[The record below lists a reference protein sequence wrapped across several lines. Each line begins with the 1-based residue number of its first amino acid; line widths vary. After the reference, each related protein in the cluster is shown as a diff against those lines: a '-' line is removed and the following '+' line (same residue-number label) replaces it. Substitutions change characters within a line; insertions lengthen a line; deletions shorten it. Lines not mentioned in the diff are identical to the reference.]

1 MKKLLA
7 VLALFVCL
15 LAFALPVSRAAE
27 ESEAAG
33 TGMSGTPQD
42 FSDLEKTLKKD
53 KYDELQKRVSDLEQA
68 NRFLTERVRDIER
81 SLYDFKAR
89 Q

>member
-7 VLALFVCL
+7 V
-15 LAFALPVSRAAE
+15 FALSVALTSVMLPIARAE

-33 TGMSGTPQD
+33 TGMTGTPQD

-53 KYDELQKRVSDLEQA
+53 KYDELQKRVADLEQA
-68 NRFLTERVRDIER
+68 NRFLTDRVRDIER

>member
-7 VLALFVCL
+7 ISIVGMLFLSVAIPL
-15 LAFALPVSRAAE
+15 LWAVE
-27 ESEAAG
+27 DEATG

-42 FSDLEKTLKKD
+42 FTDLEKTLKKD

-68 NRFLTERVRDIER
+68 NRFLTERVRDVER

>member
-7 VLALFVCL
+7 VFVLLTGLISFSLPLAW
-15 LAFALPVSRAAE
+15 SAE
-27 ESEAAG
+27 DEAKG

-42 FSDLEKTLKKD
+42 FSDLEKSFKKENND
-53 KYDELQKRVSDLEQA
+53 DLQKRVSDLEQA

-89 Q
+89 R

>member
-7 VLALFVCL
+7 V
-15 LAFALPVSRAAE
+15 FALSVALTSVTLPVARAA

-33 TGMSGTPQD
+33 TGMTGTPQD

-53 KYDELQKRVSDLEQA
+53 KYDELQKRVADLEQA
-68 NRFLTERVRDIER
+68 NRFLTDRVRDIER

>member
-7 VLALFVCL
+7 VCVLTVGL
-15 LAFALPVSRAAE
+15 LSFALPVSWAE

-42 FSDLEKTLKKD
+42 FSDLEKSLKQD
-53 KYDELQKRVSDLEQA
+53 KYDDLAKRVTDLEQA
-68 NRFLTERVRDIER
+68 NRFLTDRVRDVER

>member
-7 VLALFVCL
+7 VLALSVTLFS
-15 LAFALPVSRAAE
+15 FALPLSRAAE
-27 ESEAAG
+27 SEATG
-33 TGMSGTPQD
+33 TGRSGTPQD
-42 FSDLEKTLKKD
+42 FSDLEKTMKKD
-53 KYDELQKRVSDLEQA
+53 RYDDLAKRVSDLEQA
-68 NRFLTERVRDIER
+68 NRFLTDRVRDLER